1 MRSWR
6 EIKYKKILTMIDGKT
21 LLKDISPSN
30 DLTKELLLQLS
41 ERFSLYHYGVTSMFL
56 HQTQI
61 RSNNINDT
69 GANCYF
75 IVYASAHRFYY
86 ETNFGYEVDSSVIDE
101 YTTVDE
107 LSNMIGEFVL
117 QQKKYQMRND
127 LNSIKEDFK

>member
-1 MRSWR
+1 
-6 EIKYKKILTMIDGKT
+6 MISGNT

-30 DLTKELLLQLS
+30 DLTRELLLQLC
-41 ERFSLYHYGVTSMFL
+41 EQFSLYHYGVTNMFL

-61 RSNNINDT
+61 RSNNINDSSESD
-69 GANCYF
+69 CYF

-107 LSNMIGEFVL
+107 LTNMIGEFVL
-117 QQKKYQMRND
+117 QQKKYQMSND
-127 LNSIKEDFK
+127 LNIIKEDFK

>member
-1 MRSWR
+1 
-6 EIKYKKILTMIDGKT
+6 MISGNT

-30 DLTKELLLQLS
+30 DLTRELLLQLS
-41 ERFSLYHYGVTSMFL
+41 EQFSLYHYGVTNMFL

-61 RSNNINDT
+61 RSNNINDSSESD
-69 GANCYF
+69 CYF

-107 LSNMIGEFVL
+107 LTNMIGEFVL
-117 QQKKYQMRND
+117 QQKKYQMNND
-127 LNSIKEDFK
+127 LNIIKEDFK